1 MFGIS
6 ACVCLN
12 IVVYV
17 FTPRIRALLYIAI
30 FKSITT
36 KGKKSTKLYISV
48 TEEERDDPLFC
59 LLWVILGSEGR
70 WILSSIDDL
79 NTRWLLQVQTQDLS
93 TAKIART
100 LRVFFLFVLC

>member
-1 MFGIS
+1 MFLRPES
-6 ACVCLN
+6 ELYFTLPFLN
-12 IVVYV
+12 RLQQKEKKVQRFI
-17 FTPRIRALLYIAI
+17 FRI
-30 FKSITT
+30 
-36 KGKKSTKLYISV
+36 

-59 LLWVILGSEGR
+59 LLWVLLGSEGR

-79 NTRWLLQVQTQDLS
+79 NTRWLLQIQTQDLF